1 MSSLN
6 TQSFTPPPHVDSSI
20 TPSFSQKKRFSIKFK
35 LLIIFGLLLI
45 VSILTLGLIAQFV
58 ARNAVAEKIATHL
71 KDKASD
77 TAEIIDGRIGA
88 FMQFLEGIA
97 RMPIFRDPSATYK
110 DKIDVLKK
118 ETSYNDLF
126 VEVAIVES
134 NGNMHHTVNKE
145 IISCSDRDWFRLP
158 MQGKKFVTEPFYS
171 RATNNMIITCSIPIY
186 DANEKITDV
195 LVVGILSSYLS
206 DQIDDIVVGKT
217 GYCYM
222 LGLTGNTIAHKNKD
236 LVKNAAN
243 AIELAKKDASLSE
256 LAKFQAHSLEI
267 DTSEVGYYQYKGVK
281 NIASFAT
288 VKTTDWTCIIVA
300 PEDEFMGT
308 IKTLTLSLYAIGI
321 IVLLIAIVIT
331 FFVASSI
338 VRPIK
343 NTVDALQGIARG
355 DGDLTVRLPLHGNDE
370 VTDLALYFNETIT
383 KIGSAIKAVD
393 SNAQVMRGIGSELA
407 SNMTETASSVH
418 EISSNIEGVKAQ
430 ALTQAASVTET
441 ASTIEEIIRTIRQ
454 LNGSIESQAAS
465 VAMSS
470 SSIEEMVANIGSITS
485 TLEKSDG
492 LIKELGEATRDGKD
506 TLTASNSVTAK
517 IAEES
522 GSLMEASSVIQH
534 IASQTNLLAMNAAI
548 EAAHAGEAGKGFAV
562 VADEI
567 RKLAEESATQGKTI
581 TATLKS
587 LSTEI
592 EGLSSSSKVVETK
605 FNAIFNLAKE
615 VRDISTRLTEAMR
628 EQENGSREVLSA
640 IKDINQVTQ
649 EVSQGSAEMLRGS
662 EGVAV
667 EMQKLDGLTRVIT
680 DSMNEMAAGAT
691 QISNAVNE
699 VADITQKNKMS
710 IEGLVAEVG
719 RFKV

>member
-1 MSSLN
+1 MSNLPTSNNVL
-6 TQSFTPPPHVDSSI
+6 TT
-20 TPSFSQKKRFSIKFK
+20 KKRFSIKLKLLLIFGT
-35 LLIIFGLLLI
+35 LLIISVLILGLLAMNMARKA
-45 VSILTLGLIAQFV
+45 VS
-58 ARNAVAEKIATHL
+58 EKVETHL
-71 KDKASD
+71 IDKATD
-77 TAEIIDGRIGA
+77 TAEILDGRVTA
-88 FMQFLEGIA
+88 MFQFMEGIA
-97 RMPIFRDPSATYK
+97 RMPALKNTDTTYQE
-110 DKIDVLKK
+110 KIDLLNK
-118 ETSYNDLF
+118 ETAFNKLIKLLAFTD
-126 VEVAIVES
+126 VQ
-134 NGNMHHTVNKE
+134 GNCHLEGGKMLDVK
-145 IISCSDRDWFRLP
+145 SRGWF
-158 MQGKKFVTEPFYS
+158 QKSIKGNKFVTEPFIS
-171 RATNNMIITCSIPIY
+171 GADKSLIITFSVPIY
-186 DANEKITDV
+186 DDNHNIVGV
-195 LVVGILSSYLS
+195 LTADIDGLWLS

-217 GYCYM
+217 GYCFII
-222 LGLTGNTIAHKNKD
+222 GLKGTNIAHKNFD
-236 LVKNAAN
+236 LVSSQNNSLEKVKTDKTLVSNAAFLQRSLDEDVGMGFYEYLGVYN
-243 AIELAKKDASLSE
+243 IGAFAKMKLTGWPV
-256 LAKFQAHSLEI
+256 LIK
-267 DTSEVGYYQYKGVK
+267 
-281 NIASFAT
+281 
-288 VKTTDWTCIIVA
+288 A
-300 PEDEFMGT
+300 PYDEFMST
-308 IKTLTLSLYAIGI
+308 IQTLRLSMYAIGAVI
-321 IVLLIAIVIT
+321 LALALIIT
-331 FFVASSI
+331 FFVANRV
-338 VRPIK
+338 VRPIAT
-343 NTVDALQGIARG
+343 TVEALQGIAMG

-370 VTDLALYFNETIT
+370 VTDLALYFNETIA
-383 KIGSAIKAVD
+383 KIGSAIRAVEI
-393 SNAQVMRGIGSELA
+393 NAHDMEGIGSELA

-418 EISSNIEGVKAQ
+418 EISSNIESVKGQ

-470 SSIEEMVANIGSITS
+470 SSIEEMVANIASITS

-506 TLTASNSVTAK
+506 TLSQSHSVTAK

-567 RKLAEESATQGKTI
+567 RKLAEESASQGKTI

-587 LSTEI
+587 LSAEI

-628 EQENGSREVLSA
+628 EQANGSREVLSA

-649 EVSQGSAEMLRGS
+649 EVSSGSAQMLRGS

-699 VADITQKNKMS
+699 VAEISNKNKRS

-719 RFKV
+719 KFKV